1 MASRWFANRGQ
12 IIQTVAAILGASLS
26 AAAFVITLNRS
37 YPNIRMGGYFSEN
50 LLLVYLLLA
59 VFALTSFLVIRSVA
73 GLILA
78 LAHVDERVAK
88 AGQAITPVLT
98 SAATEKDETREQKKS
113 VVIQYDIHRR
123 VGDYWSHLRNGVED
137 IRVTVVNVRK
147 NESIA
152 DGEGEFGA
160 ELLVTAGS
168 TRVSGGDQTE
178 LISPGRYFV
187 PVAQKHMSRPSLSL
201 YFYIAFPQLSHF
213 FAVSVTHVDPHS
225 GLVTL
230 LACFVEGMT

>member
-1 MASRWFANRGQ
+1 MKRENRKKALSRSND
-12 IIQTVAAILGASLS
+12 V
-26 AAAFVITLNRS
+26 
-37 YPNIRMGGYFSEN
+37 
-50 LLLVYLLLA
+50 
-59 VFALTSFLVIRSVA
+59 
-73 GLILA
+73 
-78 LAHVDERVAK
+78 
-88 AGQAITPVLT
+88 
-98 SAATEKDETREQKKS
+98 
-113 VVIQYDIHRR
+113 HRR

-137 IRVTVVNVRK
+137 IRVTVVNIRR
-147 NESIA
+147 NERIA
-152 DGEGEFGA
+152 AGKGEFGA

-187 PVAQKHMSRPSLSL
+187 PLAQNHIVRPSLSL